1 MNSLVRLS
9 SSQDTHDMHG
19 NMNSC
24 GSVHGGGVHVN
35 SSGIVHE
42 NSYRTLGHKNS
53 CSSHAAGVQGGTKAS
68 SMSARLGVRR
78 SAVEK
83 LASPQQTSP
92 KLHVEAWAG
101 LLRNQGLR
109 FSQSQEEEIVQG
121 CAVSVGLSFL
131 S

>member
-1 MNSLVRLS
+1 
-9 SSQDTHDMHG
+9 
-19 NMNSC
+19 
-24 GSVHGGGVHVN
+24 
-35 SSGIVHE
+35 
-42 NSYRTLGHKNS
+42 
-53 CSSHAAGVQGGTKAS
+53 
-68 SMSARLGVRR
+68 MSTRLGVRR

-109 FSQSQEEEIVQG
+109 FSQEEEIVPG
-121 CAVSVGLSFL
+121 CAVSVGLSFM

>member
-1 MNSLVRLS
+1 
-9 SSQDTHDMHG
+9 
-19 NMNSC
+19 
-24 GSVHGGGVHVN
+24 
-35 SSGIVHE
+35 
-42 NSYRTLGHKNS
+42 
-53 CSSHAAGVQGGTKAS
+53 
-68 SMSARLGVRR
+68 MSTSLGVRR

-109 FSQSQEEEIVQG
+109 FSQEEEIVPG
-121 CAVSVGLSFL
+121 VCCFGGLSFM